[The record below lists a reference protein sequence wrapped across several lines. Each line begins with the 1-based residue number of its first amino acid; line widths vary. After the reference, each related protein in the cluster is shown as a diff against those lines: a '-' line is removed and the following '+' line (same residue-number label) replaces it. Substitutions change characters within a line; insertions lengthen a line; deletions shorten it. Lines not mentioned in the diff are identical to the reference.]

1 MHWSPTRSLTGHA
14 VGLVVQVIVAFGS
27 KRNSLVIV
35 GTNGTFYKCS
45 FDPVKGGD
53 CKQDSYCKF
62 IKRGEA
68 TQQ

>member
-1 MHWSPTRSLTGHA
+1 M
-14 VGLVVQVIVAFGS
+14 VVQVIVAFGS